1 MTGPARTR
9 APQALLSE
17 AQKSDLDQ
25 AIRDLESAARAAEEA
40 RSALNAAACRI
51 AEECGRGGAS
61 AVARHTGWS
70 AQYVSAL
77 AAAHRARE
85 KSAAA

>member
-1 MTGPARTR
+1 MTDPARTR

-17 AQKSDLDQ
+17 AQKNDLDR
-25 AIRDLESAARAAEEA
+25 ALKVLESAVRAVEEA
-40 RSALNAAACRI
+40 RSALNATAVRV

-61 AVARHTGWS
+61 AVARHAGWS
-70 AQYVSAL
+70 AQYVSTL
-77 AAAHRARE
+77 AVAYRARE